1 MFVLRG
7 SDMFGNEND
16 HKKYNPKELDPN
28 VYVLKAKNYF
38 PDDITRQALFTA
50 MLASQ
55 NTYSPYSKFPVG
67 AAVVTDKGI
76 IYHGCNVENAS
87 YGITLCAE
95 RNAITTMIA
104 ECGPKAK
111 IHEVVIYTPTELPS
125 APCGACRQVIRE
137 FAFDLDNCVV
147 VSYAIDPKTKPI
159 IMTVNEMLPESFGPE
174 NL

>member
-1 MFVLRG
+1 
-7 SDMFGNEND
+7 MFGNEND
-16 HKKYNPKELDPN
+16 HKKYNPKEIDPN
-28 VYVLKAKNYF
+28 AYVHLARIEYKL
-38 PDDITRQALFTA
+38 TQRALFAA

-67 AAVVTDKGI
+67 AAVVTDIGI
-76 IYHGCNVENAS
+76 VYRGCNVENAS

-111 IHEVVIYTPTELPS
+111 IHSVVIYTPTELPS

-137 FAFDLDNCVV
+137 FAKDLNGTMVF
-147 VSYAIDPKTKPI
+147 SFAIDPKTPPLCKS
-159 IMTVNEMLPESFGPE
+159 VNQLLPDSFGPE